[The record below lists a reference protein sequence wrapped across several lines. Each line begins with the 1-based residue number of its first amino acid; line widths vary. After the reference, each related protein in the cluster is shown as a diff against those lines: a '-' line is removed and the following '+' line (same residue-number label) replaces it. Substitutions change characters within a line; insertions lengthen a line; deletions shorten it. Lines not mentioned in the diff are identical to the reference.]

1 MLEILSMI
9 LKIIGLFF
17 MVLGTY
23 GIIKQKE
30 IMVKLH
36 FSGIA
41 DTVGIILLLIS
52 FLIDK
57 PESLNYWIL
66 FIVLLAIIGPISGI
80 AISKGYLEKNRRK

>member
-1 MLEILSMI
+1 
-9 LKIIGLFF
+9 

>member
-41 DTVGIILLLIS
+41 DNVVIILLIIS

>member
-1 MLEILSMI
+1 MI